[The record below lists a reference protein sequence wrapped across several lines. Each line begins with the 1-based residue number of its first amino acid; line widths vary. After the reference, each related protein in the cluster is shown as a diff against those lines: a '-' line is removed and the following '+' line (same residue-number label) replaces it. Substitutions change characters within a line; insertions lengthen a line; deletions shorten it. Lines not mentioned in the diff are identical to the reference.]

1 MSDPQQDAL
10 LSGDFSEDRKD
21 DLNAPIGW
29 RGLPEFTRVERDTRL
44 VLTFD
49 TPEERDELIAKLG
62 LILSKKTGT
71 TWSAWWPPRERDDL
85 AALRFDFDADEQGE
99 DEGERP
105 EQPEPDEL
113 GGQPPAEP
121 DDERDETSDAV
132 RERPIWH
139 LPVNGPDDR
148 QPPASDGS
156 GTPHAHP
163 VRGRQSEQPW
173 PEHLGHQI
181 ALAWSPDGTIV
192 GAVCRTCDTELPP
205 PDSVVDVGA
214 GPGAADAPEAAAT
227 AVQANESTE
236 EVER

>member
-10 LSGDFSEDRKD
+10 LSGDFSETRTD

-99 DEGERP
+99 ETGERP

-121 DDERDETSDAV
+121 DDEPED
-132 RERPIWH
+132 PIQLGDQAAPEEGDW
-139 LPVNGPDDR
+139 PR
-148 QPPASDGS
+148 ATPAN
-156 GTPHAHP
+156 
-163 VRGRQSEQPW
+163 PW
-173 PEHLGHQI
+173 PAHLGHRI
-181 ALAWSPDGTIV
+181 SLAWGPDGTIV
-192 GAVCRTCDTELPP
+192 GARCSTCDMELPP

-214 GPGAADAPEAAAT
+214 GPGAADAPETAAT
-227 AVQANESTE
+227 ASDEADS
-236 EVER
+236 